1 MPESIPKLNEELMT
15 IDNYQE
21 FSYQLLSH
29 FFKDSSLEDDLKD
42 IVNQAFNFPVVSK
55 EYSEGEVEYSV
66 LELFHGP
73 TAGFKD
79 FGARFLASTMSELAK
94 NKNESSLTTIL
105 VATSGD
111 TGGAVASAFNN
122 KAGFKVVILFPKGR
136 VSPRQKHQLTCWG
149 IMWYQ

>member
-1 MPESIPKLNEELMT
+1 MNFISTKGTSIASIEEALMSGTSEDGGLYMPESIPKINIEELMT

-55 EYSEGEVEYSV
+55 EYNEDEVQYSV

-73 TAGFKD
+73 TAAFKD
-79 FGARFLASTMSELAK
+79 FGARFLASAMSELAK
-94 NKNESSLTTIL
+94 NKNESCLL
-105 VATSGD
+105 YTSD
-111 TGGAVASAFNN
+111 AADE
-122 KAGFKVVILFPKGR
+122 
-136 VSPRQKHQLTCWG
+136 
-149 IMWYQ
+149 